1 MCLDVAVTLKK
12 YEDFMLR
19 AVDHLMSG
27 TQDSNAGAN
36 LLGGEFVLGSTP
48 ESLVEKYDRLSQHAQ
63 QLTRKLEKREKA
75 LMDIKE
81 RVARKKQ
88 ESLTQAAKLNVD
100 FRMMRTLRSE
110 AQTEL
115 QGQDQEVRLLHLR
128 CLLLAVVVVADC
140 FHTVRKQQSK
150 QLDVEKMRQ
159 LAHRKIKT

>member
-1 MCLDVAVTLKK
+1 
-12 YEDFMLR
+12 MLR

-115 QGQDQEVRLLHLR
+115 QGQDQEVRLFSFFFFS
-128 CLLLAVVVVADC
+128 AMVAYADGC
-140 FHTVRKQQSK
+140 FLWGCQQQSK

-159 LAHRKIKT
+159 LARRKIKT